1 MQALCCDEFEHFR
14 VFRDFCRRK
23 SMKKIEGFFAVR
35 EIPAG
40 KFFDYEGMDEN
51 SSLIQEVD

>member
-1 MQALCCDEFEHFR
+1 
-14 VFRDFCRRK
+14 
-23 SMKKIEGFFAVR
+23 MKKIEGFFAVR